1 MTKLTKILE
10 TNENEQ
16 DLKDFTVIMPP
27 YVVAFG
33 VQALTALLADY
44 DYYNDEAKQSNA
56 KSAIELLSYLTPH
69 LNEIY
74 KL

>member
-10 TNENEQ
+10 TKENEGKN
-16 DLKDFTVIMPP
+16 KDFTVVLPD
-27 YVVAFG
+27 YVIAFG

-44 DYYNDEAKQSNA
+44 EYYNDEAKQSHA
-56 KSAIELLSYLTPH
+56 KSAIELLSYLTPY
-69 LNEIY
+69 LNEMY